1 MSDRTIPLLRCPAR
15 RACRPVLPA
24 FSQLSPSESQKIV
37 LKITNI
43 SIYMGTASAGTRFL
57 AAQSTLSD
65 GDTKEGLRKALPGLA
80 LALAPSPPDGAAAG
94 DSGSGGEEWLQARK
108 SVRGAHHAR
117 MAASTRAPPPLC
129 WEFFCDGA
137 VVPFE

>member
-1 MSDRTIPLLRCPAR
+1 MSDRTIPLLRCPER
-15 RACRPVLPA
+15 RACGPVLPA
-24 FSQLSPSESQKIV
+24 FSQLSLSETEKIV
-37 LKITNI
+37 LKIPNF
-43 SIYMGTASAGTRFL
+43 SIDMRTASAGTRFL

-80 LALAPSPPDGAAAG
+80 LALAPPPAPDGAAAG

-117 MAASTRAPPPLC
+117 MAASTRAPPPVLYS
-129 WEFFCDGA
+129 
-137 VVPFE
+137 